1 MSISFVIF
9 LMNRFLVISF
19 IYFVSSTLQAQCNDG
34 EIELW
39 DNCYG
44 IDATYELNLSGQ
56 GLTGS
61 IPNEISQL
69 SNLMFLDLSNND
81 LEGNIPQ
88 EIVSMETLLGFNLS
102 QNSLSGSIPEELGN
116 LTNLMAMDL
125 SYNQLGGSIPISIG
139 NMTGLVECALNHN
152 QFTGEL
158 PNELGQLVFLS
169 EFHANDNQF
178 TGIIPEAMCGSG
190 ISFNNP
196 LNFNIDGNSFC
207 PPYPDCIE
215 PFTGDQDVLECV
227 GVFELFDSLYYAAE
241 VIELDLSNSGLS
253 GSLSP
258 NIGNF
263 TNLVSIDLSQ
273 NALTGPIP
281 SEIGDLEGLEYLNLS
296 QNELTGL
303 IPPEIGNLSNLKEL
317 KLYVNSLSGV
327 LPSSIGNLANLEY
340 FNVFNNQITGRVPAE
355 LGNIPGLT
363 KFYVHQ
369 NQLYGNIP
377 DELFELTSLIH
388 LYLNDNDLTGGIPS
402 IIGNLQSLERLRL
415 QSNNLYGYLPD
426 EMCSMNLDWESQSD
440 FNISDNNFC
449 VELPYCVDGNQG
461 DQNTSN
467 CENVNVDTAFN
478 PYQYEISKAYPNP
491 FNPVITIVYSL
502 PSNVLIEGSIF
513 DISGKRVS
521 TLFNEI
527 QSPGKKMVKWGGR
540 NEDGRIMSA
549 GIYYFRLSSGSQFK
563 TKKLLL
569 VK

>member
-9 LMNRFLVISF
+9 LMNRFSVISF
-19 IYFVSSTLQAQCNDG
+19 IYFISSTLQAQCNDG

-81 LEGNIPQ
+81 LEGTIPQ

-125 SYNQLGGSIPISIG
+125 SYNQLGGSIPSSIG

-178 TGIIPEAMCGSG
+178 TGIIPEAICESG

-215 PFTGDQDVLECV
+215 PFTGNQDVLGCV

-273 NALTGPIP
+273 NALTGSIP
-281 SEIGDLEGLEYLNLS
+281 PEIGDLEGLEYLNLS
-296 QNELTGL
+296 QNELTGP

-327 LPSSIGNLANLEY
+327 LPSSIGNLASLEY

-355 LGNIPGLT
+355 LGNILGLT
-363 KFYVHQ
+363 KLYVHQ

-377 DELFELTSLIH
+377 HELFELASLIH

-426 EMCSMNLDWESQSD
+426 EMCNMNLNWESQSD

-478 PYQYEISKAYPNP
+478 PYQYEINKAYPNP

-502 PSNVLIEGSIF
+502 PGNVLIEGSIF
-513 DISGKRVS
+513 DISGKKIS

-549 GIYYFRLSSGSQFK
+549 GIYYFRLSSGSQSK

>member
-9 LMNRFLVISF
+9 LMNRFSVISF
-19 IYFVSSTLQAQCNDG
+19 IYFISSTLQAQCNDG

-39 DNCYG
+39 DNCYD

-88 EIVSMETLLGFNLS
+88 EVVSMETLLGLNLS
-102 QNSLSGSIPEELGN
+102 QNSLSGSIPEDLGN
-116 LTNLMAMDL
+116 LTNLMAIDL
-125 SYNQLGGSIPISIG
+125 SYNQLGGSLPSSIG
-139 NMTGLVECALNHN
+139 NMAGLVECALSHN

-178 TGIIPEAMCGSG
+178 TGIIPEAMCESG

-196 LNFNIDGNSFC
+196 LNFNIDGNLFC
-207 PPYPDCIE
+207 PPYPNCIE
-215 PFTGDQDVLECV
+215 PFTGYQDVSECV

-253 GSLSP
+253 GGLSP

-273 NALTGPIP
+273 NALSGPIP
-281 SEIGDLEGLEYLNLS
+281 SEIGDIEGLEYLNLS
-296 QNELTGL
+296 QNGLTGP
-303 IPPEIGNLSNLKEL
+303 IPTEIGNLSNLKEL
-317 KLYVNSLSGV
+317 KLYVNSLSGF
-327 LPSSIGNLANLEY
+327 LPSSIGNLSSLEY
-340 FNVFNNQITGRVPAE
+340 FNVFNNQITGGLPAE
-355 LGNIPGLT
+355 LANITGLT
-363 KFYVHQ
+363 KLYVHK

-377 DELFELTSLIH
+377 DEIFDLTSLIH
-388 LYLNDNDLTGGIPS
+388 LYLNDNDFTGVIPS

-426 EMCSMNLDWESQSD
+426 EMCSMNLDWENQSD

-449 VELPYCVDGNQG
+449 LELPYCVDGNQG

-467 CENVNVDTAFN
+467 CENVNIDTAYN
-478 PYQYEISKAYPNP
+478 PYQYEINKAYPNP
-491 FNPVITIVYSL
+491 FNPLITIIYSL
-502 PSNVLIEGSIF
+502 PDNVLIEGSIF

-521 TLFNEI
+521 TLFYER
-527 QSPGKKMVKWGGR
+527 QSPGKKMVKWDGR
-540 NEDGRIMSA
+540 NEDGRIMST
-549 GIYYFRLSSGSQFK
+549 GIYYFRLSSGSQSK
-563 TKKLLL
+563 TKKLLM